1 MTNNI
6 NKNTDDNNKI
16 GQCQKETSTR
26 TKKTMTNDKNTRT
39 LTMIMKTK
47 FEKNTGNHNNN

>member
-16 GQCQKETSTR
+16 GQCQKETSTI
-26 TKKTMTNDKNTRT
+26 TKKTMTNDKN
-39 LTMIMKTK
+39 
-47 FEKNTGNHNNN
+47 KNTDNDNENQIRKKHWQSQ